1 MKFRFIL
8 GVGLFFCAYGLNLQ
22 AQSRLKMELY
32 GGPQLMYQR
41 STDPI
46 RNPANYHLGI
56 NWLFGLKDD
65 FQLVLQAES
74 ARSNFNYNW
83 YPNFPSTNP
92 AVKAFYYD
100 TFGNF
105 RLGLRKSWEKGSKA
119 FFIQP
124 NVGITVNNYFD
135 FSSVAST
142 STFVA
147 SKESKIVGNL
157 GLEAG
162 VKFYKGRRNYITLGI
177 RHQSGLSAL
186 NTAEVSWGIPQQNQ
200 ILVERSGTYTGLFV
214 GYGIDFKGR
223 TSEEKEVAK
232 LEKIDK
238 KTFRRVMA
246 WGDGVYL
253 SILGSIRF
261 RPRDERVPNLEFSHM
276 TSGYQY
282 LMGYTRGRFSLES
295 GYSRQLA
302 NNHLNVL
309 GEVVQTQQGYSVGV
323 IPIRVRYHKVIG
335 DKNRL
340 KLGSSLAGM
349 VTLSTHNLSQIGQER
364 RDGTGFSI
372 YQLTSVPL
380 EQASAGK
387 VFFNAGLFGELP
399 VFNTGM
405 ITFDLSRNFGSPAVG
420 RENITGSISGAP
432 LNQMLTGTLD
442 GLLLEIGYKIP
453 INRFVR

>member
-1 MKFRFIL
+1 MKFNFIL
-8 GVGLFFCAYGLNLQ
+8 GVGLFLCSYGLDLH

-32 GGPQLMYQR
+32 GGPQVMYQR
-41 STDPI
+41 STDQI
-46 RNPANYHLGI
+46 RNPLNYHLGI
-56 NWLFGLKDD
+56 NWLYGIKDD

-74 ARSNFNYNW
+74 ARANFNYNW
-83 YPNFPSTNP
+83 YPNFPSSSP
-92 AVKAFYYD
+92 AIKAFYYD
-100 TFGNF
+100 SFGNF
-105 RLGLRKSWEKGSKA
+105 RIGLRKSWDKGNKA

-124 NVGITVNNYFD
+124 NVGITINNYFD

-142 STFVA
+142 SPFVA
-147 SKESKIVGNL
+147 SKESKNVGNL

-162 VKFYKGRRNYITLGI
+162 MKFYTGRKNYITLGI

-186 NTAEVSWGIPQQNQ
+186 NSAEVSWGIPQQNQ

-223 TSEEKEVAK
+223 TREEKATAK
-232 LEKIDK
+232 LEKIDQ
-238 KTFRRVMA
+238 KTKRREMA

-253 SILGSIRF
+253 SISGSIRF
-261 RPRDERVPNLEFSHM
+261 RPRDERVPNLEFSHI

-282 LMGYTRGRFSLES
+282 LLGYTRGRFSLES

-302 NNHLNVL
+302 NNHLNIL
-309 GEVVQTQQGYSVGV
+309 GEVVKTQQGYSVGA
-323 IPIRVRYHKVIG
+323 IPVRVRYHKVIG

-340 KLGSSLAGM
+340 RLGSSIAGL
-349 VTLSTHNLSQIGQER
+349 VTIGTHNLSEIGQER
-364 RDGTGFSI
+364 RDRNGLSL
-372 YQLTSVPL
+372 YQLNSIPL
-380 EQASAGK
+380 EQTSVGK
-387 VFFNAGLFGELP
+387 VFFNAGLFGELS

-432 LNQMLTGTLD
+432 VNQIRTGTLD
-442 GLLLEIGYKIP
+442 GWLLEIGYKIP
-453 INRFVR
+453 INRFIR